1 MPTILGVEKVPTLIV
16 VVVVDEDV
24 VMDVEVVM
32 VMVK

>member
-1 MPTILGVEKVPTLIV
+1 MPTILGVEKVATLIV

-32 VMVK
+32 IMVK